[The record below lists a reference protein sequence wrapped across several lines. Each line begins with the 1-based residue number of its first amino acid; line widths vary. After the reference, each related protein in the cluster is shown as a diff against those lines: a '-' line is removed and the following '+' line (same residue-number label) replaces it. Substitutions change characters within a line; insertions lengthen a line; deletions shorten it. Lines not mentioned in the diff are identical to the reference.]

1 MDVPDCKLERKKEA
15 EKNRNLQFQLLSI
28 FLNLEESLAPRK
40 HFLKQNAADS
50 YKLSSTQ
57 KNV

>member
-15 EKNRNLQFQLLSI
+15 EKRNLQFQLLSI

-40 HFLKQNAADS
+40 HFLKTKCS
-50 YKLSSTQ
+50 GFI
-57 KNV
+57 